1 MNGSKGPPALC
12 GCGQTPLFCL
22 IRATRYPSAQTP
34 KQENTCAHGP
44 WSRTGSRCKEIELP
58 TPEPKGTEVLLEVTH
73 CGVCHSDLHIWE
85 GYYDVGGGQK
95 MSLVDRGVTLPLAMG
110 HEIVGRV
117 VKLGPDAK
125 GVKVGDLRIVFPW
138 LGCGTCEKCLAEDDN
153 MCAVAA
159 RSLGVY
165 PNGGYG
171 THVIAPH
178 PRHLVD
184 PGTLDPAV
192 AATYA
197 CSGITVY
204 SAIKKAMPLTPTQAI
219 VLVGAGGL
227 GLNAI
232 AVLKAL
238 KHQNIISVDISAGKA
253 RSGAEGR
260 RAQGGGRQRRGP
272 GRSPSASSEAAGG
285 PVLAVIDLVN
295 GTATARFAFGAL
307 RKGGKLIQVGLFGGE
322 LMLPLPIM
330 AIRALTVQG
339 SYVGNPKELRELV
352 KLAQDGDASGA
363 AGRHG
368 AAEPGLRR
376 ADAPARRQG
385 HRPAGPEGGG
395 AWHERRRSPHARS
408 S

>member
-1 MNGSKGPPALC
+1 MRAWAVVENGA
-12 GCGQTPLFCL
+12 PL
-22 IRATRYPSAQTP
+22 
-34 KQENTCAHGP
+34 
-44 WSRTGSRCKEIELP
+44 KELELP

-85 GYYDVGGGQK
+85 GYYDIGGGKK
-95 MSLVDRGVTLPLAMG
+95 MSLKDRGVTLPLAMG
-110 HEIVGRV
+110 HEIVARV

-125 GVKVGDLRIVFPW
+125 GVKPGDIRIVFPW
-138 LGCGTCEKCLAEDDN
+138 LGCGTCDKCRNEEDN
-153 MCAVAA
+153 MCTVAA

-165 PNGGYG
+165 ANGGYG

-184 PGTLDPAV
+184 PGKLDPAV

-204 SAIKKAMPLTPTQAI
+204 SAIRKVMPVPKHEAI

-227 GLNAI
+227 GMNAI
-232 AVLKAL
+232 AVLKAMG
-238 KHQNIISVDISAGKA
+238 HENIVSVDVSAEKRAAALKA
-253 RSGAEGR
+253 GAHKAVDGNGEDVAKR
-260 RAQGGGRQRRGP
+260 IM
-272 GRSPSASSEAAGG
+272 ETAGG

-295 GTATARFAFGAL
+295 GTQTAQFAFGAL

-322 LMLPLPIM
+322 LTLPLPIM

-352 KLAQDGDASGA
+352 KLAQDGKLQALPVATVPQSQAYDALMRLRDGKVTGRLVLRAEA
-363 AGRHG
+363 A
-368 AAEPGLRR
+368 
-376 ADAPARRQG
+376 
-385 HRPAGPEGGG
+385 
-395 AWHERRRSPHARS
+395 
-408 S
+408 